1 MQCCLCRDKI
11 FIKINIFMYISA
23 GILTKR
29 KSIVFY
35 MCFLKISEAQVVQNM
50 DGSAVH

>member
-1 MQCCLCRDKI
+1 M
-11 FIKINIFMYISA
+11 NMYIFA

-29 KSIVFY
+29 KSIVFH
-35 MCFLKISEAQVVQNM
+35 MCFLKLGEAQVVQNM